1 MPINSVN
8 ISIGAMKR
16 QFFRRENTS
25 DQNVFDQIFYNHDYN
40 ITRLDRGKEIIGHYN
55 KILTSGKQ
63 PLIVDAGANIGAA
76 TVFFKGCFPASHVVA
91 VEPEAGNFAMLLRNT
106 EGLDVENIHGALT
119 SAPGCVTIVDPNV
132 GHWGYQTA
140 PVVADKTGGNLIPC
154 VTIRQLYEKH
164 NKNSPFIVKIDIEGG
179 EENLFAADTD
189 WVEKTPLI
197 IIELHDCM
205 MPGKALSR
213 NFLKCVSSYDR
224 DFVYIGENVFSISNM
239 IGDTR

>member
-25 DQNVFDQIFYNHDYN
+25 DQSVFDQIFCNHDYN
-40 ITRLDRGKEIIGHYN
+40 IMRLDRGKEIIRYYN
-55 KILTSGKQ
+55 KIITSGRK

-76 TVFFKGCFPASHVVA
+76 TVFFQGCFPASHVVA
-91 VEPEAGNFAMLLRNT
+91 IEPEAGNFAMLSRNT
-106 EGLDVENIHGALT
+106 EGLEVENIQGALT
-119 SAPGCVTIVDPNV
+119 SAPGYVTISDPKV

-140 PVVADKTGGNLIPC
+140 PVDAENAGNDATACIT
-154 VTIRQLYEKH
+154 VRQIYEKYV
-164 NKNSPFIVKIDIEGG
+164 NYLPFIVKIDIEGG
-179 EENLFAADTD
+179 EENVFAADTD

-224 DFVYIGENVFSISNM
+224 DFVYIGENVFSISNT
-239 IGDTR
+239 IG